1 MIALKDS
8 NMLNKFFE
16 NFTFYSDTQKETDQ
30 ERTGKRG
37 KKVSIFFTERCWL
50 IHVEEWK
57 KLPFCLTPLVTTV

>member
-50 IHVEEWK
+50 IHVEE
-57 KLPFCLTPLVTTV
+57 